1 MPDPR
6 HYLGQLSQGHW
17 FAALPQAL
25 RHTLLDMAQ
34 VQRLDAGQRLFRRG
48 DKPSG
53 LYAVV
58 EGAVRV
64 GAVSET
70 GKEALLTLV
79 EPPYWFGEISLFDG
93 LPRTHDAFAD
103 SASTLLLLPQAGLL
117 ALLER
122 EPQHWRDFA
131 LLMSHKLRLAFIA
144 LEDMSLLPAAPR
156 AAPGPRT
163 TGADAFAVTP
173 DHQPDSQGAAGAG
186 RGATHLWRDRDSRL
200 RAPAPPGHLNRWPPA
215 TVQALSCFSPKEP
228 YRCQTMLTFHC
239 PLCSPA
245 RCCAAWSPAAWCC
258 GWWPVAS

>member
-6 HYLGQLSQGHW
+6 TYASLLNQGHW
-17 FAALPQAL
+17 FAALPAAL
-25 RHTLLDMAQ
+25 SQTLLQMAR

-48 DKPSG
+48 DRPSG

-64 GAVSET
+64 GAIGEN

-93 LPRTHDAFAD
+93 LPRTHDAFAE
-103 SASTLLLLPQAGLL
+103 SASTLLLLPQAELL

-122 EPQHWRDFA
+122 QPQHWRDFA

-156 AAPGPRT
+156 LARRLLLIAENYGESEPRRVLHLAQEQLALMLSLSRQT
-163 TGADAFAVTP
+163 TNQILKELEA
-173 DHQPDSQGAAGAG
+173 QGVVRLTYGEIEILDVE
-186 RGATHLWRDRDSRL
+186 HLRQL
-200 RAPAPPGHLNRWPPA
+200 
-215 TVQALSCFSPKEP
+215 
-228 YRCQTMLTFHC
+228 
-239 PLCSPA
+239 
-245 RCCAAWSPAAWCC
+245 
-258 GWWPVAS
+258 AS

>member
-6 HYLGQLSQGHW
+6 HYLSQLSQGHW

-25 RHTLLDMAQ
+25 RQSLLDMAQ

-48 DKPSG
+48 DKPCG

-64 GAVSET
+64 GAVSEN

-103 SASTLLLLPQAGLL
+103 SASTLLLLPQHDLL
-117 ALLER
+117 ALLEH

-131 LLMSHKLRLAFIA
+131 LLMSHKLRLAFIT

-156 AAPGPRT
+156 LARRLLLIAENYGESEPRRVLHLAQEQLALMLSLSRQT
-163 TGADAFAVTP
+163 TNQILKELEA
-173 DHQPDSQGAAGAG
+173 QGIVRLTYGEIEI
-186 RGATHLWRDRDSRL
+186 LDLQRL
-200 RAPAPPGHLNRWPPA
+200 R
-215 TVQALSCFSPKEP
+215 QA
-228 YRCQTMLTFHC
+228 
-239 PLCSPA
+239 
-245 RCCAAWSPAAWCC
+245 
-258 GWWPVAS
+258 AS